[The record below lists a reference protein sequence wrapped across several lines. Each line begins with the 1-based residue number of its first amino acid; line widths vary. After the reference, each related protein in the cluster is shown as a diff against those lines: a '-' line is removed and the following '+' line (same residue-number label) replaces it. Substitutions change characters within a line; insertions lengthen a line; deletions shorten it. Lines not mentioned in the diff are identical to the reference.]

1 MIALAAHSRPV
12 ASTDAGGLMASVAD
26 QFASFALDCVETAV
40 FVLDSDS
47 GIHYANAAARRL
59 LEDGRLSI
67 RNGQL
72 CSPAVGGTMALRRLI
87 NQCLEASSIAP
98 AQMTFQ
104 RLGDVEDALCLAAVA
119 ARRPGERQPVLP
131 FVMVFASKPCETSLP
146 DARQLRSHFGLTYMQ
161 AKLAIEIAKGEGL
174 KACTQRLGIAL
185 STGRTH
191 LKQIFQKTETRRQAE
206 LVRVIS
212 ACRFNVPEPDDA
224 QPSQLRFSP

>member
-1 MIALAAHSRPV
+1 MIALAAHSRSV
-12 ASTDAGGLMASVAD
+12 ASPDAGELMASVAD

-47 GIHYANAAARRL
+47 RIHFANAAARRL

-72 CSPAVGGTMALRRLI
+72 CSLIVGETTALRRLV
-87 NQCLEASSIAP
+87 NQCLEVSSIGP
-98 AQMTFQ
+98 AQMTFH
-104 RLGDVEDALCLAAVA
+104 RLGDVEEPLCLAVVA
-119 ARRPGERQPVLP
+119 ARRPGEAQLDQP

-161 AKLAIEIAKGEGL
+161 AKLAIEIAKGKGL

-185 STGRTH
+185 STGRSH

-212 ACRFNVPEPDDA
+212 ACRFNVPEPVDA
-224 QPSQLRFSP
+224 QPSQLRFST